1 MSTLRWICICLG
13 AVALFNVLERL
24 TNFMVAP
31 QLNTFLSLYRAVL
44 YPFCERLIDYSK
56 TPLAT
61 YNVHVPVMP
70 FDLLIIYV
78 LIAGAVAQYMFNQ
91 RAKIGSTPVVI
102 ALMPV
107 ALVWP
112 AILLGNAVA
121 LCVSPK
127 LGSPAILF
135 GWDIELAK
143 VISTCLAIFGAN
155 YYLLTW
161 LAPVG

>member
-1 MSTLRWICICLG
+1 MSTLRWICICVG

-24 TNFMVAP
+24 TNFVVAP
-31 QLNTFLSLYRAVL
+31 QVNTFLGLYRTLL

-61 YNVHVPVMP
+61 YNVHVPVMS
-70 FDLLIIYV
+70 FDLFIIYA
-78 LIAGAVAQYMFNQ
+78 LTAAAVAHFMFNQ
-91 RAKIGSTPVVI
+91 RTKIGSTPVVI
-102 ALMPV
+102 ALMPL

-135 GWDIELAK
+135 GWDMELAK

-161 LAPVG
+161 FVPLG

>member
-1 MSTLRWICICLG
+1 
-13 AVALFNVLERL
+13 
-24 TNFMVAP
+24 MVAP
-31 QLNTFLSLYRAVL
+31 QVNTFLGLYRTLL

-56 TPLAT
+56 TPLAS
-61 YNVHVPVMP
+61 YNIHVPIMP
-70 FDLLIIYV
+70 FDLLIIYT
-78 LIAGAVAQYMFNQ
+78 LTAGAVAHFMFAQ

-102 ALMPV
+102 ALMPL
-107 ALVWP
+107 ALIWP

-143 VISTCLAIFGAN
+143 VISACLAIFGTN